1 MLLIVVMHA
10 LDYFCLY
17 LFVDKSRRKRR
28 RKRESS
34 SLAAK
39 KRNIQ
44 FNKENKIPEDQ
55 NEVDSNEE
63 SNTDCN
69 EFTSSQDTPV
79 EEHESVLQERQKNGT
94 ENERER
100 ILLVGKSPSG
110 KKREYSDLREQS
122 EMPDCQKAGTSED
135 RGSNSK

>member
-1 MLLIVVMHA
+1 M
-10 LDYFCLY
+10 Y

-34 SLAAK
+34 SFAAK

-55 NEVDSNEE
+55 NEVESNEE

-79 EEHESVLQERQKNGT
+79 EEHDSVLQERQKNGT

-100 ILLVGKSPSG
+100 VLLVGKSPSG

-122 EMPDCQKAGTSED
+122 EVPDCQKAGTSED